1 MGFTYVCWFVAV
13 LGAGAGLLMLAMGM
27 AGSSMLTEPIWTNP
41 AARLGIKHGANML
54 LASIAL
60 GTLAEISF
68 AVHSKRP
75 PFE

>member
-1 MGFTYVCWFVAV
+1 MSFTYVCWFVAILGV
-13 LGAGAGLLMLAMGM
+13 LAGLLMLAMG
-27 AGSSMLTEPIWTNP
+27 ASATFIEPSWSNP
-41 AARLGIKHGANML
+41 TARLSIKHGANML

>member
-1 MGFTYVCWFVAV
+1 MSFTYVCWFVAILGV
-13 LGAGAGLLMLAMGM
+13 LAGLLMLAMGVRD
-27 AGSSMLTEPIWTNP
+27 AMLIEPYWINP
-41 AARLGIKHGANML
+41 TARLGIKHGANTL

-68 AVHSKRP
+68 AVHKRAP

>member
-1 MGFTYVCWFVAV
+1 MGFTYVCWIVAILGV
-13 LGAGAGLLMLAMGM
+13 LAGLLMLAMG
-27 AGSSMLTEPIWTNP
+27 ASATFIEPSWSPT
-41 AARLGIKHGANML
+41 ARLGIKHGANML